1 MNPFFLKQ
9 LNSLV
14 GEENILTD
22 EDMSKHTS
30 FKTGGPADIFVRP
43 RTEETAS
50 ELVWYLNE
58 TGRDYF
64 ILGNGSNLLVSDLG
78 YRGVVIDLSY
88 LDGIEV
94 NGNIITAQTGA
105 SLSKVSH
112 LAAKEGLRG
121 MEGLSGIPGSVG
133 GAAVM
138 NAGAYGDE
146 MSMVVKSVRVAAG
159 KGGSGTISKKDL
171 KYGYRTSV
179 FRTRKA
185 TILSV
190 EFELEKG
197 DRDEINEKIR
207 EYTESRRKKQPLDK
221 PSAGSTFKRPEGH
234 FAGKLIMDAGLSGFT
249 VGGAKVS
256 EKHCGFI
263 INTGKATSADIYDLI
278 CEVREKV
285 YARFGIR
292 LEPEVCMLGE
302 FQGGV

>member
-1 MNPFFLKQ
+1 MNSFFLKQ

-14 GEENILTD
+14 GEDCVLTD

-30 FKTGGPADIFVRP
+30 FKTGGPADIYIRP
-43 RTEETAS
+43 RTEEIAS
-50 ELVWYLNE
+50 NLVWYLNE

-88 LDGIEV
+88 LNGIEV
-94 NGNIITAQTGA
+94 SGNVIKAQTGA
-105 SLSKVSH
+105 ALSKVSH
-112 LAAKEGLRG
+112 IAADEGLTG

-146 MSMVVKSVRVAAG
+146 MSMVVKSVCVAAG
-159 KGGSGTISKKDL
+159 KGGSVSIPKKEL
-171 KYGYRTSV
+171 KYGYRTSI
-179 FRTRKA
+179 FRTMKY

-190 EFELEKG
+190 EIELEKG
-197 DRDEINEKIR
+197 NSEEINEKIR

-221 PSAGSTFKRPEGH
+221 PSAGSTFKRPEGY

-278 CEVREKV
+278 NEVREKV
-285 YARFGIR
+285 YARFGIK
-292 LEPEVCMLGE
+292 LEPEVCMLGD
-302 FQGGV
+302 F